1 MANYNC
7 TTKRCS
13 FKHLNAY
20 ERGKIA
26 ALLKEGKSIRYI
38 AKQLARA
45 PSTISR

>member
-1 MANYNC
+1 MTNYNC

-26 ALLKEGKSIRYI
+26 APPTELKN
-38 AKQLARA
+38 
-45 PSTISR
+45 